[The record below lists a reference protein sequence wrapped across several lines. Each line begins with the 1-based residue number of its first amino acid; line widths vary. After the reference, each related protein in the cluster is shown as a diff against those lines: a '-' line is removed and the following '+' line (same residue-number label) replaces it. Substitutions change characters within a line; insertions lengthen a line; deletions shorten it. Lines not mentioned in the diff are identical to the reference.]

1 MDGFFQFLAD
11 TQIAPNDK
19 NEADYESDVV
29 GPGHAVSHGQNANHT
44 EDCGQGFFV
53 KEIL

>member
-1 MDGFFQFLAD
+1 VDGLFKFLAD

-19 NEADYESDVV
+19 DEADYKSDVI
-29 GPGHAVSHGQNANHT
+29 GPDHAVSHGQNADHAK
-44 EDCGQGFFV
+44 DCGQGFFV